1 MGEQLVISIS
11 REFGSGGHEI
21 AAKLAER
28 LDLVFYDRSMLDE
41 IAAGMNADAAELH
54 KYDEKPTNR
63 LLSRRVGNHTNSYEE
78 IIAQFQ
84 FDYIRKKAESG
95 ESFVVVGRCSETVLK
110 DYAWLMSVFVTGDKA
125 QKIQRVMERYDEKT
139 R

>member
-1 MGEQLVISIS
+1 MGEPLVISIS

-63 LLSRRVGNHTNSYEE
+63 LLSRRVGNHTNSYVIMELY
-78 IIAQFQ
+78 IFKTKIAMHTGKLFL
-84 FDYIRKKAESG
+84 AL
-95 ESFVVVGRCSETVLK
+95 VVLHI
-110 DYAWLMSVFVTGDKA
+110 FF
-125 QKIQRVMERYDEKT
+125 
-139 R
+139 

>member
-54 KYDEKPTNR
+54 KLTVCYQEELAIILILMKR
-63 LLSRRVGNHTNSYEE
+63 LLHNSSLIISVRKRRV
-78 IIAQFQ
+78 
-84 FDYIRKKAESG
+84 ESP
-95 ESFVVVGRCSETVLK
+95 L
-110 DYAWLMSVFVTGDKA
+110 W
-125 QKIQRVMERYDEKT
+125 
-139 R
+139 

>member
-1 MGEQLVISIS
+1 MKILPLIASQTGGNSVAASETFNKGGFMGEQLVISIS

-84 FDYIRKKAESG
+84 
-95 ESFVVVGRCSETVLK
+95 
-110 DYAWLMSVFVTGDKA
+110 
-125 QKIQRVMERYDEKT
+125 
-139 R
+139 

>member
-95 ESFVVVGRCSETVLK
+95 ESFVVVEGMCGSRPL
-110 DYAWLMSVFVTGDKA
+110 FGDSS
-125 QKIQRVMERYDEKT
+125 
-139 R
+139 

>member
-63 LLSRRVGNHTNSYEE
+63 LLHNSSL
-78 IIAQFQ
+78 IISV
-84 FDYIRKKAESG
+84 RK
-95 ESFVVVGRCSETVLK
+95 
-110 DYAWLMSVFVTGDKA
+110 
-125 QKIQRVMERYDEKT
+125 QRVESPLW
-139 R
+139 